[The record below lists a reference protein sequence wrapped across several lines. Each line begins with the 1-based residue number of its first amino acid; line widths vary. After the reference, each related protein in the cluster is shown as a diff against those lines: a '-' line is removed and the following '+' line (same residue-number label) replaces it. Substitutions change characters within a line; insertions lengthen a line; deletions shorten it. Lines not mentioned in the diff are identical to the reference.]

1 MTDYSGDFPHG
12 SFDAETG
19 TGSEVFILLSYDI
32 CITMYLF
39 TIYMFFAE
47 FYYFRKYRAYTASPK
62 NCPKFQLFN
71 LYKNIEVN
79 CEIWYNKFIIKYG
92 EGYFYEIY

>member
-1 MTDYSGDFPHG
+1 MTDFSGDFSRD
-12 SFDAETG
+12 SFTAETG
-19 TGSEVFILLSYDI
+19 AVSEAFILLCGNI
-32 CITMYLF
+32 IITVYLF

-62 NCPKFQLFN
+62 NSLKFQLFN